1 MTEQEQNELELFKE
15 WFIKEYPGKNYDVD
29 KDKHKYTG
37 FKDSNKNKIYEGD
50 EIKGS
55 DISGYRE
62 SIIIFNL
69 ESKRWILKD
78 TYNIKNNNIPDESDL
93 EEFINSKYH
102 TIIIKRTGNEQQR

>member
-1 MTEQEQNELELFKE
+1 M
-15 WFIKEYPGKNYDVD
+15 D
-29 KDKHKYTG
+29 KDKRKYTG

-50 EIKGS
+50 KIIGS
-55 DISGYRE
+55 DTSGYRE

-78 TYNIKNNNIPDESDL
+78 TYNIKNNEKSDESNL

-102 TIIIKRTGNEQQR
+102 TIIINGTGNEQQR